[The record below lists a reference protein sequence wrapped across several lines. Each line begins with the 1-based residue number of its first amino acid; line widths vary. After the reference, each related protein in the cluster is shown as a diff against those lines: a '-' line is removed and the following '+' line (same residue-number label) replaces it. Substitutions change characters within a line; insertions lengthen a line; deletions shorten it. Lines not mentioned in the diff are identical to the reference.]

1 MQAVSFSSPNEIC
14 RSPSGVFKVKLT
26 LSAIGNAAGMVAV
39 EGVDAGPGV
48 WTTGALGVVD
58 VLAGAGVA
66 VEPAVLLESS
76 VELGIVD
83 VPILHLLIKPEI
95 KR

>member
-1 MQAVSFSSPNEIC
+1 
-14 RSPSGVFKVKLT
+14 VFKVKLT